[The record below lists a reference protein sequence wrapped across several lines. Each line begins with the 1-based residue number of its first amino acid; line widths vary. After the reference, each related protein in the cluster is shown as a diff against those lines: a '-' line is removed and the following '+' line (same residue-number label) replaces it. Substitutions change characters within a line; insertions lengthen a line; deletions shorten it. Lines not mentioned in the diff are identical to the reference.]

1 VPAVPCGC
9 AASACVRSSLTRWRA
24 CSQAAAAAKRF
35 CDSVFPGGVPL
46 EVCNAAA
53 LLLDDATLSRADM
66 DARAADVAP
75 MDYA

>member
-1 VPAVPCGC
+1 V
-9 AASACVRSSLTRWRA
+9 

-35 CDSVFPGGVPL
+35 CDTVFPGGVPL

-53 LLLDDATLSRADM
+53 LLLDDATLSRADL
-66 DARAADVAP
+66 DARAANVVP

>member
-1 VPAVPCGC
+1 MCSQCARAQPADALV
-9 AASACVRSSLTRWRA
+9 

-35 CDSVFPGGVPL
+35 CDTVFPGGVPL

-53 LLLDDATLSRADM
+53 LLLDDATLSRADL
-66 DARAADVAP
+66 DARAANVAP